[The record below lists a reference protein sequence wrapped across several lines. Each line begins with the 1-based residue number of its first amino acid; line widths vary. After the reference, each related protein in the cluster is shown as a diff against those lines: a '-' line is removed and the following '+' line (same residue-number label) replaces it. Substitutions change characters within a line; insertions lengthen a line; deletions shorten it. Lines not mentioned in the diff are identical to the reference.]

1 MKLQIFGFAIVAA
14 IATGAVDYTMQ
25 SKRLGQPL
33 GQIGLT
39 AYVDTIS
46 NRYNTANAA
55 SALKSRQK
63 QAAKVHLPEA
73 PEGWTRRNW
82 EDGDN
87 ALLEPPVR
95 DLTSLERKA
104 AKARELSL
112 MMAGMLAEEVKGGP
126 RLRRTEIWVYERG
139 DEIIALR
146 VKYTKPDAKPSF
158 SSMVQRVADAN
169 IRGVAEARGYAVIA
183 GVVYGEIRPVQGDDA
198 LAKYRGFSA
207 SMGENVM
214 ISVRAVASDET
225 IRLMMAAI
233 DYDGL
238 NGMLDPPL
246 ENVGSQASVVE
257 PSQQVALAALAL
269 EQKRDVL
276 LDKGLIAVVEPE
288 VVEEAV
294 IGEVVTQ
301 EVAEAEPK
309 TIEVGFNEVA
319 IMPGL
324 KCERSNLSQICVTP
338 PDE

>member
-33 GQIGLT
+33 GQIGLA
-39 AYVDTIS
+39 AYVDTIT
-46 NRYNTANAA
+46 NRYESANAE

-63 QAAKVHLPEA
+63 QAAKTHLPEA
-73 PEGWTRRNW
+73 PDGWTRRNW

-87 ALLEPPVR
+87 ARLEPPAR
-95 DLTSLERKA
+95 DLRALERKA
-104 AKARELSL
+104 ARARELSL

-146 VKYTKPDAKPSF
+146 AKYTKPDAKPSF
-158 SSMVQRVADAN
+158 SSMVKRVADAN

-183 GVVYGEIRPVQGDDA
+183 GVVYGEIRPVQGDEA
-198 LAKYRGFSA
+198 RAKYRGFSA

-214 ISVRAVASDET
+214 ISVRAVASDDA
-225 IRLMMAAI
+225 IRSMMAAI

-238 NGMLDPPL
+238 NGMLDSPL
-246 ENVGSQASVVE
+246 ENVGSQATVVE
-257 PSQQVALAALAL
+257 PSQQSALAAQAL
-269 EQKRDVL
+269 EQKRAVL
-276 LDKGLIAVVEPE
+276 RQKGLIAVVEPE
-288 VVEEAV
+288 VVEE
-294 IGEVVTQ
+294 VVVEEEAAQ
-301 EVAEAEPK
+301 DVAEPK

-319 IMPGL
+319 VMPGL

>member
-1 MKLQIFGFAIVAA
+1 MKLQIFGFAIV
-14 IATGAVDYTMQ
+14 GAMALGGVDYTMQ

-46 NRYNTANAA
+46 NRYEVSNAA

-63 QAAKVHLPEA
+63 QAARVHLPEA
-73 PEGWTRRNW
+73 PEGWTRRDW
-82 EDGDN
+82 EEGDN
-87 ALLEPPVR
+87 TLLTPPAR
-95 DLTSLERKA
+95 DLKSLERKV

-112 MMAGMLAEEVKGGP
+112 MMAGVLAEEIKGGP

-146 VKYTKPDAKPSF
+146 AKYTKPDAKPSF
-158 SSMVQRVADAN
+158 SSMVQRVADAD
-169 IRGVAEARGYAVIA
+169 IRGVAEARGYAVIG

-207 SMGENVM
+207 SMGDNVM
-214 ISVRAVASDET
+214 ISVRAVASDDA
-225 IRLMMAAI
+225 IRSMMAAI

-238 NGMLDPPL
+238 NGMLDAPL

-257 PSQQVALAALAL
+257 QAQQAALAAQML
-269 EQKRDVL
+269 EQKRGVL
-276 LDKGLIAVVEPE
+276 RQKGLIAVVEPE
-288 VVEEAV
+288 VVEDV
-294 IGEVVTQ
+294 IVEDVVTP
-301 EVAEAEPK
+301 EEAAPK

-319 IMPGL
+319 AMPGL
-324 KCERSNLSQICVTP
+324 KCERSNLSQICATP
-338 PDE
+338 SEE